1 MHCIDRYGKEEVE
14 QWYWETWNE
23 PNINYWQ
30 GTDEEFHRLH
40 DYAINGVLR
49 ALPTAR
55 VGGPDA
61 AGSGG
66 NFTREFIEHCLEGTN
81 YATGETGTQ
90 LDFIAFHAKG
100 SPNFDSGYVQM
111 NMARQLRSIDQGF
124 RIVASYPA
132 TKDLPI
138 IIGESDPEGCAACQ
152 GDQLGYRNGTM
163 YSSYTA
169 ASFVRKMDLAEKYG
183 VNLEGALT
191 WAFEFED
198 QPYFAGF
205 RALATNGINK
215 PVLNVF
221 RMFSMM
227 EGERVAVISDAAVP
241 LDTIVRRS
249 VRGNPDVSAYASYI
263 GDRLYIMAWH
273 YHDDDVTGPAASIQL
288 NIANLPVGSGSAR
301 MDTYLVDH
309 EHSNAYTTWLEMGSP
324 QDPTPEQ
331 YLKLEESSLLEKV
344 TGNRKVP
351 VRDGMADI
359 ELVLDRQGVTL
370 LVLEFQQ

>member
-1 MHCIDRYGKEEVE
+1 VE
-14 QWYWETWNE
+14 QWYWQTWNE

-30 GTDEEFHRLH
+30 GTDEEFLRLH
-40 DYAINGVLR
+40 DHAINGVLR

-55 VGGPDA
+55 VGGPDV
-61 AGSGG
+61 AGDGG

-81 YATGETGTQ
+81 FATGETGTK
-90 LDFIAFHAKG
+90 LDFVSFHAKG

-111 NMARQLRSIDQGF
+111 NMARQLRSIDRGF
-124 RIVASYPA
+124 RIVAFYPE
-132 TKDLPI
+132 TRYLPI
-138 IIGESDPEGCAACQ
+138 VIGESDPEGCAACQ
-152 GDQLGYRNGTM
+152 GEQLGYRNGTM

-169 ASFVRKMDLAEKYG
+169 ASFVRKLDLAEKYG
-183 VNLEGALT
+183 VNLAGALT
-191 WAFEFED
+191 WAFEFEE

-227 EGERVAVISDAAVP
+227 EGERVGVRSDAAVP

-249 VRGNPDVSAYASYI
+249 VRGAPDVSAFAGFT

-273 YHDDDVTGPAASIQL
+273 YHDDDIPGPAARIRFRL
-288 NIANLPVGSGSAR
+288 ANLPVASGSVR

-309 EHSNAYTTWLEMGSP
+309 DHSNAYTAWLEMGSP

-331 YLKLEESSLLEKV
+331 YLELEDRSLLEKV
-344 TGNRKVP
+344 TENRKVTISN
-351 VRDGMADI
+351 GTSEI

-370 LVLEFQQ
+370 LVLGL